1 MVRKRAPDFDLK
13 PHLRKIGRAGAA
25 RPGQKRRAREAGM
38 TDSARDHY
46 RARMQ
51 RVLDHIDRHL
61 DGDLGLD
68 TLAGIAAF
76 SKFHFHRQFN
86 AMFGVGVARY
96 LRLRRLD
103 RAAAQLAF
111 RGALPVTDI
120 AFDAG
125 YAVPEAF
132 GRAFKQATGQTPTAF
147 RADPDWAARQALQVP
162 PLPSGNQT
170 MFQTNDVRLVDMPT
184 TPILFLAHHGDPA
197 LIGTTIRRFIA
208 WRRANRLGPQVC
220 ATFNIFHTDP
230 ETPAAEARTDIAIAT
245 SRGVAAGDEGIEA
258 GSIPGGRC
266 GVLRITGG
274 DAALAA
280 GFDWLYRDWL
290 PESGRAMRDFPPFCQ
305 RVTLFPDVPAHAA
318 VTDLFLP
325 LA

>member
-1 MVRKRAPDFDLK
+1 
-13 PHLRKIGRAGAA
+13 
-25 RPGQKRRAREAGM
+25 M
-38 TDSARDHY
+38 TDSVTDQY

-61 DGDLGLD
+61 DGDLGVD
-68 TLAGIAAF
+68 TLAGVAAF
-76 SKFHFHRQFN
+76 SKFHFHRQFTV
-86 AMFGVGVARY
+86 MFGVGVARY
-96 LRLRRLD
+96 VQGRRLE

-111 RGALPVTDI
+111 RDGTPVTDI

-147 RADPDWAARQALQVP
+147 RADPDWAARQALFP
-162 PLPSGNQT
+162 PSGNPM
-170 MFQTNDVRLVDMPT
+170 MFQTNQVRLVDMPI
-184 TPILFLAHHGDPA
+184 TPILFMTHHGDPA
-197 LIGTTIRRFIA
+197 LIGATIRRFIA

-230 ETPAAEARTDIAIAT
+230 DVTPATEARTDLAIAT
-245 SRGVAAGDEGIEA
+245 SRAVAAGDDGIEA
-258 GSIPGGRC
+258 GCIPGGRC
-266 GVLRITGG
+266 AVLRIIGG
-274 DAALAA
+274 DTALAA
-280 GFDWLYRDWL
+280 GFAFLYRDWL
-290 PESGRAMRDFPPFCQ
+290 PASGAAMRDFPPFCQ
-305 RVTLFPDVPAHAA
+305 RITLFPDVPAHEA

>member
-1 MVRKRAPDFDLK
+1 
-13 PHLRKIGRAGAA
+13 
-25 RPGQKRRAREAGM
+25 M
-38 TDSARDHY
+38 TETARDQY

-61 DGDLGLD
+61 DGDLGVD

-76 SKFHFHRQFN
+76 SKFHFHRQFT

-96 LRLRRLD
+96 VQLRRLE
-103 RAAAQLAF
+103 RAASQLAF
-111 RGALPVTDI
+111 RNGLPVTDI

-147 RADPDWAARQALQVP
+147 RADPDWAARQALFK
-162 PLPSGNQT
+162 PSGHPIMFHTNQ
-170 MFQTNDVRLVDMPT
+170 VRLVDMPT
-184 TPILFLAHHGDPA
+184 TPILLMPHHGDPA
-197 LIGTTIRRFIA
+197 LIGATIRRFIA

-230 ETPAAEARTDIAIAT
+230 DVTPAAEARTDLAIAT
-245 SRGVAAGDEGIEA
+245 SRAVAAGDDDIEA
-258 GSIPGGRC
+258 GVIPGGRC
-266 GVLRITGG
+266 AMLRISGG

-280 GFDWLYRDWL
+280 GFAFLYRDWL
-290 PESGRAMRDFPPFCQ
+290 PASGAAMRDFPPFCQ
-305 RVTLFPDVPAHAA
+305 RITLFPDVPAHEA

>member
-1 MVRKRAPDFDLK
+1 
-13 PHLRKIGRAGAA
+13 
-25 RPGQKRRAREAGM
+25 M
-38 TDSARDHY
+38 TETTRDQY

-61 DGDLGLD
+61 DGDLGID
-68 TLAGIAAF
+68 TLAEVAAF
-76 SKFHFHRQFN
+76 SKFHFHRQFT

-96 LRLRRLD
+96 VQLRRLE

-111 RGALPVTDI
+111 REGTPVTDI

-147 RADPDWAARQALQVP
+147 RADPDWAARQVMLAPL
-162 PLPSGNQT
+162 LPSGKPM
-170 MFQTNDVRLVDMPT
+170 MFQAKDVRLADMPT
-184 TPILFLAHHGDPA
+184 TPILFMPHHGDPA

-230 ETPAAEARTDIAIAT
+230 DVTPAAEARTDLAIAT
-245 SRGVAAGDEGIEA
+245 TRAVAEGDDGVEA
-258 GSIPGGRC
+258 GVIPGGRC
-266 GVLRITGG
+266 AVLRITGG

-280 GFDWLYRDWL
+280 GFAFLYRDWL
-290 PESGRAMRDFPPFCQ
+290 PVSGEAMRDFPPFCQ
-305 RVTLFPDVPAHAA
+305 RITLFPDVPAREA

-325 LA
+325 LS

>member
-1 MVRKRAPDFDLK
+1 
-13 PHLRKIGRAGAA
+13 
-25 RPGQKRRAREAGM
+25 M
-38 TDSARDHY
+38 TDSARDQY
-46 RARMQ
+46 RSRMQ

-61 DGDLGLD
+61 ASDLGGDLGVE

-76 SKFHFHRQFN
+76 SKFHFHRQFT

-96 LRLRRLD
+96 VQGRRLE

-111 RGALPVTDI
+111 RDGTPVTDI

-147 RADPDWAARQALQVP
+147 RADPDWAARQALFQ
-162 PLPSGNQT
+162 PSGNPM
-170 MFQTNDVRLVDMPT
+170 MFQTKDVRLVDMPI
-184 TPILFLAHHGDPA
+184 TPILFMRHQGDPA
-197 LIGTTIRRFIA
+197 LIGATIRRFIA
-208 WRRANRLGPQVC
+208 WRRANRLGPRLY

-230 ETPAAEARTDIAIAT
+230 DVTPAAEARTDLAIAT
-245 SRGVAAGDEGIEA
+245 SRAVAAGDDGIEA

-266 GVLRITGG
+266 VVLRISGG

-280 GFDWLYRDWL
+280 GFAFLYRDWL
-290 PESGRAMRDFPPFCQ
+290 PASGAAMRDFPPFCQ
-305 RVTLFPDVPAHAA
+305 RITLFPDVPAHEA

-325 LA
+325 LH